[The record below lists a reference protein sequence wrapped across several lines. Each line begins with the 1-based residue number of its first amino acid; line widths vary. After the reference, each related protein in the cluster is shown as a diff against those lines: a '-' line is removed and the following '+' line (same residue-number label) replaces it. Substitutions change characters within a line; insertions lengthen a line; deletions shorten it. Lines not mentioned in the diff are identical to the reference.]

1 VAYRAEIEIA
11 VKGAR
16 DLTQFQGKLKA
27 TALEVEQ
34 LNKFLEAFSQD
45 AEGIPRSIAN
55 LNRQLNQASNAFND
69 VALGTEEARTAA
81 VDYLAATR
89 NLNAGLRERAN
100 LLAEVAENERRVK
113 LASAGIRERTQYSG
127 PIGPGEASSINA
139 LVGQS
144 SEVAGRVQRIK
155 DIKDDQRALDE
166 ALLNL
171 EKKSAA
177 ELNKKVQLQESLV
190 EGTREVL
197 ELVAEAQRRQ
207 QRTAPAERLAQSSI
221 KEAAEREARF
231 EARKTFAGQ
240 IFDIEKNFS
249 KQLNDADLEFLRK
262 KFIVEEDIQKQ
273 LFDRAIALDKEEG
286 KAFDAELKRRTE
298 AKAAAIKKENRIAEQ
313 VARRRKEAL
322 GSAIIGGAFPLLFG
336 QGIGAAVGGGAGG
349 AAGGL
354 IGGQFGFGLALVGT
368 ALGSS
373 FDALAKDAAELGA
386 ALDSV
391 TGDANAVAKAAGL
404 TGTDLGMLIENLE
417 QAGDKTQAMALA
429 TRELEEIVGEQGVR
443 ALRDFSATAEQM
455 GQDLEALATR
465 IKALFAGIANVV
477 FPPETTKRLE
487 ETKAIERARRS
498 NDPKV
503 QQAVRDYFD
512 QSNFESLGL
521 KEGVDARLA
530 ARQKILDLVKQEQ
543 DEMLRIR
550 SLTEDVAQKER
561 EKTAEQET
569 SLSIAKAR
577 LIVEKNNG
585 DILNATVEASLRAIA
600 AEETRLKLIQAAGDA
615 RLIDL
620 ALTEAATRKAEI
632 DNQILAAREALSR
645 KLARAEG
652 KAAESKALSLQR
664 DILRER
670 LNLFNVDEQIAR
682 VGLDRLDILRR
693 EEEAILIRRDT
704 EIKLLELAR
713 QDALNK
719 NKVKADEALI
729 NELHDARISKVN
741 KTAALA
747 KEENSA
753 LIQRITLERELTK
766 LAGER
771 ETEDIGIDLKRQVEA
786 VNRRI
791 SNPFGGQ
798 DSEML
803 ELRIQQVQRQEDAY
817 RALDRQIAD
826 VNRRLE
832 DAPDNVDLKQELGL
846 LEGRKRKY
854 AELLPI
860 LDQVQQ
866 EELRLQQT
874 LQQLQP
880 LTNALSQGL
889 TDLFTGLIDG
899 SKSAQEVFA
908 DMLKNMGQ
916 ALIKQGAVMITQYI
930 AIGIARAFAL
940 RQSPSIGTRASDFN
954 LPGFG
959 NLESTGG
966 NVFTGFTPRANG
978 GPVSTGT
985 PYMVGERGPELFVPS
1000 NSGTIVPNNALGG
1013 DVNVVVNVTET
1024 QTDTR
1029 GNGARANQVGNALAA
1044 AVQAEII
1051 KQKRPGGLL
1060 AN

>member
-11 VKGAR
+11 VRGAR
-16 DLTQFQGKLKA
+16 QLQELRNRIESTANSIDEINRGLVSVSQGTVA
-27 TALEVEQ
+27 S
-34 LNKFLEAFSQD
+34 FSELSRSLRD
-45 AEGIPRSIAN
+45 AQQN
-55 LNRQLNQASNAFND
+55 FND
-69 VALGTEEARTAA
+69 AARGTSAYGNAL
-81 VDYLAATR
+81 DDLLAAERSYNTE
-89 NLNAGLRERAN
+89 LRERN
-100 LLAEVAENERRVK
+100 RLLEEVAENERRVK

-127 PIGPGEASSINA
+127 PIGPGEASPINA

-197 ELVAEAQRRQ
+197 ELVAEAQRIQ

-313 VARRRKEAL
+313 AARRRKEAL

-354 IGGQFGFGLALVGT
+354 VGGQFGFGLSLVGT

-373 FDALAKDAAELGA
+373 FDALVEGAKELGA
-386 ALDSV
+386 ALDPLTADISAITKASGLSGTKLEKLILDLEK
-391 TGDANAVAKAAGL
+391 TGDAAGALSLATEELEKVVGKRGVKALREFSETAKDVSNDFDVFLTRFKAFMADVFNTLIFPRSEAALKKRGE
-404 TGTDLGMLIENLE
+404 TIAAARESTDPQIQRAISRLDAASTISERLRIQEVIVSLVEQEE
-417 QAGDKTQAMALA
+417 QARR
-429 TRELEEIVGEQGVR
+429 RELELQIASKGEAAAKLREIEASVAEKRIELEIELLNAAANDKTRIALEKKLAFQQKLTEEQALYNQYAREEIDIAVLR
-443 ALRDFSATAEQM
+443 AKINKADIDYKKRIAGIDNAAAAADLRDARKGRRGA
-455 GQDLEALATR
+455 
-465 IKALFAGIANVV
+465 K
-477 FPPETTKRLE
+477 PP
-487 ETKAIERARRS
+487 
-498 NDPKV
+498 
-503 QQAVRDYFD
+503 
-512 QSNFESLGL
+512 
-521 KEGVDARLA
+521 
-530 ARQKILDLVKQEQ
+530 
-543 DEMLRIR
+543 
-550 SLTEDVAQKER
+550 
-561 EKTAEQET
+561 
-569 SLSIAKAR
+569 
-577 LIVEKNNG
+577 
-585 DILNATVEASLRAIA
+585 
-600 AEETRLKLIQAAGDA
+600 
-615 RLIDL
+615 
-620 ALTEAATRKAEI
+620 
-632 DNQILAAREALSR
+632 
-645 KLARAEG
+645 
-652 KAAESKALSLQR
+652 ESKALSLQR

-682 VGLDRLDILRR
+682 VGLDRLSVLEREQDATMVRYLAETQIL
-693 EEEAILIRRDT
+693 EA
-704 EIKLLELAR
+704 AR
-713 QDALNK
+713 KDALNK

-729 NELHDARISKVN
+729 NELYDARLLKIRK
-741 KTAALA
+741 AAILALSESQAA
-747 KEENSA
+747 KE
-753 LIQRITLERELTK
+753 R
-766 LAGER
+766 
-771 ETEDIGIDLKRQVEA
+771 
-786 VNRRI
+786 
-791 SNPFGGQ
+791 
-798 DSEML
+798 
-803 ELRIQQVQRQEDAY
+803 LRAEQ
-817 RALDRQIAD
+817 QIAD
-826 VNRRLE
+826 LRAAAGFDPLALADRTQPYGMYG
-832 DAPDNVDLKQELGL
+832 APEKPMDFSTGAELNAIVKQEVA
-846 LEGRKRKY
+846 LERVLEKY
-854 AELLPI
+854 KEIGQAAQLTSELVTTGFQ
-860 LDQVQQ
+860 DM
-866 EELRLQQT
+866 
-874 LQQLQP
+874 
-880 LTNALSQGL
+880 LTG
-889 TDLFTGLIDG
+889 T
-899 SKSAQEVFA
+899 KSAEEVFA
-908 DMLKNMGQ
+908 NFLRNLAEM
-916 ALIKQGAVMITQYI
+916 LIKTAQQMIAQYI

-940 RQSPSIGTRASDFN
+940 GQSPAVGTRASDFN
-954 LPGFG
+954 LTGFG

-966 NVFTGFTPRANG
+966 NVFAGFTPRANG